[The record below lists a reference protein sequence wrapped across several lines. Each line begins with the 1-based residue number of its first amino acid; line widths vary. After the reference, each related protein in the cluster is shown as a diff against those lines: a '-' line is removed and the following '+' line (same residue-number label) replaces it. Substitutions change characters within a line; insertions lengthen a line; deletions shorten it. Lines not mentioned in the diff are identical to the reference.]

1 MIKVNLY
8 PGKKPVNLTKI
19 YGFDL
24 LKIKWIPLFVGI
36 LLIYMPESF
45 VLEYYTG
52 AAQDITKEQERL
64 DNEAKELEQKVEESK
79 KIQQQVDALKEQ
91 EGKLAAKLGL
101 IKNIFDERKNPFNLL
116 IYIAKNIPDDVW
128 LDELIL
134 DQDNLEVKGQSY
146 NYKSIGL
153 FIENLKSSV
162 FLKSDISFSQ
172 PANTTNDSNE
182 KIEKFI
188 IKSKIGKFE

>member
-8 PGKKPVNLTKI
+8 PGKKPINLTKI

-24 LKIKWIPLFVGI
+24 LKIKWVPLFVGI
-36 LLIYMPESF
+36 LLINLPEGF
-45 VLEYYTG
+45 IVDYYAD
-52 AAQDITKEQERL
+52 AAEKIRKEQVKL
-64 DNEAKELEQKVEESK
+64 DNDAKELEQKVEESK

-116 IYIAKNIPDDVW
+116 IYIAKNIPEDVW
-128 LDELIL
+128 LDELNL
-134 DQDNLEVKGQSY
+134 NQDNLEVKGKSY

-172 PANTTNDSNE
+172 PSSSGEPGEE
-182 KIEKFI
+182 KIEQFV